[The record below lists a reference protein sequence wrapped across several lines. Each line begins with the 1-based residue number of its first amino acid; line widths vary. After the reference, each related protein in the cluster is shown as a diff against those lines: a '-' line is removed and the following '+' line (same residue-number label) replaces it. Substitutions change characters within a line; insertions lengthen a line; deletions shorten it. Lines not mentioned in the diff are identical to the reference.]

1 MRCAGVVGE
10 SAPVLA
16 GHLAEVVKVGDTLM
30 RVQRSRLHIAGASGS
45 GTTTLA
51 RAVASAWSAPHAEVD
66 DYFWLPTDPP
76 YTHKRPEADRVAL
89 MRQVFLPRESWVLS
103 GSLVGWGDDV
113 LAACDAV
120 VFVTLE
126 PTERLRRLEAR
137 EQVRRGGQ
145 PHDQDAWAAFISW
158 AAGYDDPTF
167 DGRSRVMHEQWLAT
181 LTCPVLRVDS
191 ARPVDELRDQVLA
204 WELA

>member
-1 MRCAGVVGE
+1 VE
-10 SAPVLA
+10 
-16 GHLAEVVKVGDTLM
+16 KVDDTLM
-30 RVQRSRLHIAGASGS
+30 RVQRSRLHITGASGS

-76 YTHKRPEADRVAL
+76 FTHKRPEPDRVPL

-103 GSLVGWGDDV
+103 GSLVGWGNDV
-113 LAACDAV
+113 VAACDAV

-126 PTERLRRLEAR
+126 PAERLRRLEAR
-137 EQVRRGGQ
+137 EQVRRGGR
-145 PHDQDAWAAFISW
+145 PHDEDAWEAFTTW

-167 DGRSRVMHEQWLAT
+167 DGRSRVMHEQWLAA
-181 LTCPVLRVDS
+181 LTCPVLRVNS

-204 WELA
+204 WEPV

>member
-1 MRCAGVVGE
+1 VE
-10 SAPVLA
+10 
-16 GHLAEVVKVGDTLM
+16 KVGDTLIS
-30 RVQRSRLHIAGASGS
+30 VQRSRLHITGASGS

-76 YTHKRPEADRVAL
+76 YTHKRPEADRVPL

-113 LAACDAV
+113 IAACDAV
-120 VFVTLE
+120 VLVTLE
-126 PTERLRRLEAR
+126 PVERLRRLEAR
-137 EQVRRGGQ
+137 EQVRRGGE
-145 PHDQDAWAAFISW
+145 PHDEDAWDAFIAW

-167 DGRSRVMHEQWLAT
+167 DGRSRVMHEQWLAS
-181 LTCPVLRVDS
+181 LRCPVLRLDS
-191 ARPVDELRDQVLA
+191 DRPVDELRDQVLA
-204 WELA
+204 WEPPPPQLDALGRD